1 MLQCWHPWSEDPS
14 RQWRRVEGSPLME
27 KNETLPST
35 SQLDRGEEY
44 SPGPSVGYPWGA
56 PVDGD
61 TEDDQVEPD

>member
-1 MLQCWHPWSEDPS
+1 
-14 RQWRRVEGSPLME
+14 ME

-44 SPGPSVGYPWGA
+44 RPGPSVGYPWGA

>member
-1 MLQCWHPWSEDPS
+1 
-14 RQWRRVEGSPLME
+14 ME